1 MPMTVQNHQ
10 FIIHTFS
17 YIPNTVQKQL
27 TVWLFLKNLNT
38 ELLHDPEIPLLGIHH
53 KKLHSWSF
61 QTENGLGFSAALGVS
76 AGNGAPKKV

>member
-1 MPMTVQNHQ
+1 MTVQNHQ

-38 ELLHDPEIPLLGIHH
+38 ELLHDPDIPLLGIHP
-53 KKLHSWSF
+53 KEFKTGV
-61 QTENGLGFSAALGVS
+61 QTKAYAQIFIAALTT
-76 AGNGAPKKV
+76 AAKM